1 MIRLEISGDIIN
13 NLISWWR
20 STDRKSKYPWRTDRD
35 PYRSIVTE
43 VLLTRTKR
51 EIVARIYQEFFS
63 KFPDAKSLSQ
73 ARDDE
78 ILKIISCLGLRKRV
92 RTLKMLAEKLTSKL
106 PEKPE
111 DLEDLPGIG
120 RYAIDLLSLKL
131 FGKGKLPADR
141 NIARV
146 VWRLFKGCD
155 PDSEK
160 PENDKFVRD
169 VLATLEYPNDPD
181 ATLEVAYALMDL
193 GHEICKPRKPRCRD
207 CPLMNYCLYQ
217 ANQLEE
223 RKS

>member
-20 STDRKSKYPWRTDRD
+20 STDRKSKYPWRIDRD

-43 VLLTRTKR
+43 GLLTRTKR

-63 KFPDAKSLSQ
+63 KFPDAKSLSR

-92 RTLKMLAEKLTSKL
+92 RILKMLAEKLTSKL

-146 VWRLFKGCD
+146 VWR
-155 PDSEK
+155 
-160 PENDKFVRD
+160 
-169 VLATLEYPNDPD
+169 
-181 ATLEVAYALMDL
+181 
-193 GHEICKPRKPRCRD
+193 EIVC
-207 CPLMNYCLYQ
+207 
-217 ANQLEE
+217 
-223 RKS
+223 